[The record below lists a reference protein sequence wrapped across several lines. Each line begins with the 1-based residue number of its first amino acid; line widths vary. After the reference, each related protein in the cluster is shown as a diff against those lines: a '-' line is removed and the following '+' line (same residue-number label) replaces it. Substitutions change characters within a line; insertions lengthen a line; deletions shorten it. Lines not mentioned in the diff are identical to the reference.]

1 MKRML
6 KAIARR
12 CWRLTDPVRR
22 PLIQRIHGTITRL
35 VANVIEERA
44 IGPILPRLDLVLTS
58 LERLEQGVNCARHEV
73 NNVYGVDTNLALDGL
88 VREVARLQRQLDA
101 LREVVEES
109 RGLAVVG
116 DVEGDDSGVMM
127 KVG

>member
-1 MKRML
+1 MKRVL
-6 KAIARR
+6 RAIARR
-12 CWRLTDPVRR
+12 LWRLTDPVRR
-22 PLIQRIHGTITRL
+22 PLIQRFHGTITRL
-35 VANVIEERA
+35 VANVVEERA
-44 IGPILPRLDLVLTS
+44 IGPILPRLDLALAS

-88 VREVARLQRQLDA
+88 VREVTRLQRQLDA
-101 LREVVEES
+101 LREIVEES

-116 DVEGDDSGVMM
+116 DDAEDAGGMM